1 MVRMNRDANEPPT
14 GEVLLDR
21 LEGYRVIDDDD
32 DDPVLVN
39 RNGDPIDTWRE
50 GYPYDERVSREEYE
64 HDKRMLQIEL
74 LKLQNW
80 VKATGERIVILFEG
94 RDAAGKGG
102 TIKRFME
109 HLNPRGARVVALEK
123 PSEREAT
130 QWYFQRYVNH
140 LPSAGEMVFFDRS
153 WYNRAGVER
162 VMGFCSPSEYMG
174 FMRQAP

>member
-1 MVRMNRDANEPPT
+1 MNDGPSPAGPRQAAQGDLAWTDSQDIARRAWMVRMNRDPNEPPT

-39 RNGDPIDTWRE
+39 RNGDLIDTWRE

-80 VKATGERIVILFEG
+80 VKATGER
-94 RDAAGKGG
+94 
-102 TIKRFME
+102 
-109 HLNPRGARVVALEK
+109 
-123 PSEREAT
+123 
-130 QWYFQRYVNH
+130 
-140 LPSAGEMVFFDRS
+140 
-153 WYNRAGVER
+153 
-162 VMGFCSPSEYMG
+162 
-174 FMRQAP
+174 